1 MRIHNSRNIQVYNII
16 ESPCPT
22 FSISIENTMK
32 LQEAQKQ
39 KVGERMRQVHK
50 IVIIYNNQDMG
61 QHYKVKL

>member
-22 FSISIENTMK
+22 FSISIENTTK

-39 KVGERMRQVHK
+39 KAGEH
-50 IVIIYNNQDMG
+50 IEAG
-61 QHYKVKL
+61 P